1 MTSENYFLQTHAL
14 QVILG
19 VLLMFVASTI
29 SCGDSTDDPPGQS
42 NRTYELVWS
51 DEFDGAAGTSPDG
64 TKWTYDIGGGVN
76 GWGNNELQYYTNDP
90 DNVSMD
96 GEGNL
101 VITALQQSLGGK
113 SYTSARIKTQGIF
126 QQTYGR
132 FEARLKTP
140 YGKGLWPAFW
150 MLGADIEQVSWPQC
164 GEIDVMELIGQKPF
178 EVHGTIHGPGYSA
191 GNAVTESFE
200 NEGVRF
206 DTEFHEFAVEWGE
219 DFIEFFVDDEL
230 YHSIKPQNV
239 PGEWVFDNDFFLI
252 LNVAV
257 GGNWPGA
264 PNSTTFFPQEMVVD
278 YVRVYEEIE

>member
-1 MTSENYFLQTHAL
+1 MTSENYSLQTHAR

-19 VLLMFVASTI
+19 VLVLIVAATV
-29 SCGDSTDDPPGQS
+29 SCGDSTDDTPGQS

-76 GWGNNELQYYTNDP
+76 GWGNNELQYYTDHP
-90 DNVSMD
+90 ENVSMD
-96 GEGNL
+96 GEGHL
-101 VITALQQSLGGK
+101 VITALKQSLGGK

-191 GNAVTESFE
+191 GNAISESFE

-219 DFIEFFVDDEL
+219 DYIEFFVDDEL

-239 PGEWVFDNDFFLI
+239 PGDWVFDDDFFLI

-278 YVRVYEEIE
+278 YVRAFKELE